1 MNVNLQRDISFKSI
15 YTNGA
20 LKKGLEFA
28 ADNGALFAAST
39 ILTISMFARPA
50 AIWLAPHTDK
60 ENKKFA
66 CAKSIASS
74 IAGYLITLGI
84 STPIAKSIKKIDKN
98 PEKYLKPT
106 TIEHLKDAGKGLYES
121 KAYAFSTQIFKL
133 GAGILTAI
141 PKALLT
147 AAWLP
152 IVMHHLFKKKPTEN
166 KKSNN
171 LTFKGKNDRLANQI
185 GKIIDKEGMK
195 TFSTKYKDSNFPM
208 HIVAATDALTT
219 ATFIHQTNNSK
230 QIDENRK
237 KALIYNAG
245 ISTGLSIISSYI
257 IDRALKKP
265 TEKFI
270 KAFEKANKG
279 DVNLKK
285 QVEGIKIAKPII
297 IVGIVYYM
305 FIPFVSTY
313 LAEKADKNPKL
324 DLHKKNHK

>member
-1 MNVNLQRDISFKSI
+1 MKVNSQRDISFKSI
-15 YTNGA
+15 YTNKA

-39 ILTISMFARPA
+39 ILTMSMFARPA

-74 IAGYLITLGI
+74 IAGYLITLGV

-98 PEKYLKPT
+98 PDKYLKPT
-106 TIEHLKDAGKGLYES
+106 TIKHLKDAGKGLYES
-121 KAYAFSTQIFKL
+121 KSYTLSTQIFKL
-133 GAGILTAI
+133 GTGILTAI

-152 IVMHHLFKKKPTEN
+152 IVMHYLFKKKTTESS
-166 KKSNN
+166 KSNN
-171 LTFKGKNDRLANQI
+171 LTFKGKNDRLASQI

-195 TFSTKYKDSNFPM
+195 TFSTKYKNSNFPM

-219 ATFIHQTNNSK
+219 ATFIHQTNSSK
-230 QIDENRK
+230 QIDEGRK

-257 IDRALKKP
+257 IDRALRKP

-270 KAFEKANKG
+270 NAFEKANKG
-279 DVNLKK
+279 MPNLKK
-285 QVEGIKIAKPII
+285 QIEGIKIAKPIMI
-297 IVGIVYYM
+297 TGTVYYM
-305 FIPFVSTY
+305 FIPFISTY

-324 DLHKKNHK
+324 DLHKKQK